1 MNQGKRMKEKSK
13 TKQGEIKQTP
23 LIFKLITL
31 AYLVITIIFFVSII
45 KMNMLPGK
53 YVLIFSLV
61 ELILTILVTL
71 GLWKPK
77 KLCKTNVMCTIIA
90 IILSVVYIFA
100 TNYANV
106 TMKFLKNMVYPL
118 KSQKM

>member
-1 MNQGKRMKEKSK
+1 MNQGKRMKEDKKSMK
-13 TKQGEIKQTP
+13 SGNKKTP
-23 LIFKLITL
+23 LLFKLITL

-77 KLCKTNVMCTIIA
+77 KLCKTNVICTIIA

-100 TNYANV
+100 TNYANR
-106 TMKFLKNMVYPL
+106 P
-118 KSQKM
+118 

>member
-1 MNQGKRMKEKSK
+1 M
-13 TKQGEIKQTP
+13 
-23 LIFKLITL
+23 
-31 AYLVITIIFFVSII
+31 
-45 KMNMLPGK
+45 
-53 YVLIFSLV
+53 LIFSLV

-77 KLCKTNVMCTIIA
+77 KLCKTNVICTIIA

-106 TMKFLKNMVYPL
+106 TMKFLKNMVKEALETEEYYVVV
-118 KSQKM
+118 QKTANTINQ